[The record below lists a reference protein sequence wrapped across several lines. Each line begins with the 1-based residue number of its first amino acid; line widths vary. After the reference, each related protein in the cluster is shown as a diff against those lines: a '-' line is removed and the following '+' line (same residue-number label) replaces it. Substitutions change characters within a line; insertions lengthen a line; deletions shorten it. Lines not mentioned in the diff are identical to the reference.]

1 MLDQMTQD
9 LLLHFISFII
19 AVVLFVLV
27 HDDLNLK
34 SDAEKAAVLICL
46 IASSV
51 VFYQIFLLFA
61 ILAGVS
67 IMSMYLA
74 TKIKSYISR
83 SSETTHANL
92 NRNSP
97 AIQRTSKREIDVSEI
112 SLEMDLTEE
121 E

>member
-1 MLDQMTQD
+1 
-9 LLLHFISFII
+9 
-19 AVVLFVLV
+19 
-27 HDDLNLK
+27 
-34 SDAEKAAVLICL
+34 
-46 IASSV
+46 
-51 VFYQIFLLFA
+51 
-61 ILAGVS
+61 
-67 IMSMYLA
+67 MYLA